1 MRIKIF
7 ILFLIVYLGKY
18 GCAQQNPIVYDTFP
32 IAAEHFAN
40 EFDLYAVVPRIHA
53 GIHLEQGLGPCKV
66 YVQINAHIDIKEDGT
81 LPDHQNNSSKITIWA
96 IKDIESGMYLYEI
109 KNEPNDAMTAFLD
122 LLNCYYQ
129 NKFANVHYVLSG
141 KHAIPSDIIYF
152 YVENIQ

>member
-7 ILFLIVYLGKY
+7 ILFLIMYLGKY
-18 GCAQQNPIVYDTFP
+18 CCAQQNPIVYDTFP

-81 LPDHQNNSSKITIWA
+81 LPDHQNNSSKITILA
-96 IKDIESGMYLYEI
+96 IKDIETGKYLYLKE
-109 KNEPNDAMTAFLD
+109 NEADDSMISMVEVLT
-122 LLNCYYQ
+122 CYFQ
-129 NKFANVHYVLSG
+129 NKFSNVFYYLSG
-141 KHAIPSDIIYF
+141 HYTIPPEIIYY
-152 YVENIQ
+152 YVEKIK